1 VQHALG
7 TTDVVLVSRDHED
20 DVARYGID
28 VHEIVLRRHE
38 FFVSA
43 LDGGYSEGAT
53 FVDAQASTRK
63 RKLPDTFNSSS
74 SSAPDAGESPVTS

>member
-1 VQHALG
+1 MTSHATASTCTRSCCAG
-7 TTDVVLVSRDHED
+7 TN
-20 DVARYGID
+20 
-28 VHEIVLRRHE
+28 